1 MTKTIHK
8 MLKALPLLLTLNI
21 SLLTCFA
28 VFSQSGAAINTT
40 GSAADASAILDVS
53 STNAGM
59 LIPRMTKTQRN
70 AIGSPAEGLLIY
82 QTDDTVG
89 FWYRSTGVW
98 KLMGSGAGSSIANG
112 SAAGNTLYWDGS
124 QWIESSNIYNDGGS
138 VGIGTNNPDA
148 SASLELGGV
157 SKGLLINRMTT
168 AERDLIPSPIANGL
182 MIYNLDCNNFDY
194 YNGTSWV
201 AVNPI
206 VASISISANPGGAV
220 CDGTSVT
227 FTATPVN
234 GGAAPSYQWKLN
246 GGDVGTNSATYTNS
260 SLNNGDQISC
270 ELTSNAACVSG
281 NPALSNVLT
290 MIVAQPPTVADAG
303 TDQSLCNVT
312 TTTLSANSPTVG
324 TGSWSVVSGSATITN
339 PSSPTSNVTDLVTG
353 TATLQW
359 TISNSPCTAS
369 TDVVDITVVEPPTVA
384 NAGTD
389 INPACDVTTAT
400 LAANT
405 PTVGIGSWS
414 VVSGSATITTP
425 SSPTS
430 GVTGLAISGTATLR
444 WTISNSPC
452 AASTDD
458 VVITTVICCPVLTDS
473 RDSKIYQTVPIGAQ
487 CWMKENLNY
496 ASANSWCYGNNSS
509 NCNIYGRLYT
519 WDAASGGTT
528 SSANPSGVQGV
539 CPTGWHLPSDAEWQQ
554 LEIYLGMDPSVANTT
569 DWRGTDQGSQLKES
583 GTSHWSSGNTGTN
596 SSGFTALP
604 GGGRL
609 TSGSFDGLG
618 LYGSWW
624 SATEVGSNAWYR
636 YLYYDLAAVGR
647 RTSDKGSGYAV
658 RCLRD

>member
-1 MTKTIHK
+1 MKINNKINKRVIAVFFT
-8 MLKALPLLLTLNI
+8 LNFLLLTAH
-21 SLLTCFA
+21 C
-28 VFSQSGAAINTT
+28 FSQSGAAINTT
-40 GSAADASAILDVS
+40 GAAADASAAFEVS
-53 STNAGM
+53 STTGGT
-59 LIPRMTKTQRN
+59 LIT
-70 AIGSPAEGLLIY
+70 
-82 QTDDTVG
+82 
-89 FWYRSTGVW
+89 
-98 KLMGSGAGSSIANG
+98 
-112 SAAGNTLYWDGS
+112 
-124 QWIESSNIYNDGGS
+124 
-138 VGIGTNNPDA
+138 
-148 SASLELGGV
+148 
-157 SKGLLINRMTT
+157 RMTT
-168 AERDLIPSPIANGL
+168 AERNAIASPAEGL
-182 MIYNLDCNNFDY
+182 QIYNLDCHNFEY

-206 VASISISANPGGAV
+206 VASVSISANPGGAV
-220 CDGTSVT
+220 CAGTSVT

-234 GGAAPSYQWKLN
+234 GGASPTYQWKLN

-281 NPALSNVLT
+281 NPAVSNVLT
-290 MIVAQPPTVADAG
+290 MLVSASPTVADAG

-324 TGSWSVVSGSATITN
+324 TGLWSVVSGSATITN
-339 PSSPTSNVTDLVTG
+339 PSSPTSNVTDLVAG

-414 VVSGSATITTP
+414 VVSGSATITNP

-430 GVTGLAISGTATLR
+430 GVTGLAIPGTATLR
-444 WTISNSPC
+444 WTISNPPC

-458 VVITTVICCPVLTDS
+458 VVITTTSCFTCGVDNLVDS
-473 RDSKIYQTVPIGAQ
+473 RDANSYQTVQIGTQ
-487 CWMKENLNY
+487 CWMKANLNY
-496 ASANSWCYGNNSS
+496 ASANSWCYQDNSS
-509 NCNIYGRLYT
+509 YCNTYGRLYT

-539 CPTGWHLPSDAEWQQ
+539 CPTGWHLPSDAEWKQ
-554 LEIYLGMDPSVANTT
+554 LEMELGMTQVQADATGG
-569 DWRGTDQGSQLKES
+569 RGTDQGNQLKS
-583 GTSHWSSGNTGTN
+583 TTLWTAGGSATN

-604 GGGRL
+604 GGLRN
-609 TSGSFDGLG
+609 TSGTFGHLG
-618 LYGSWW
+618 NIGRWW
-624 SATEVGSNAWYR
+624 SATEDGSNAWHRDLYFVNATVSR
-636 YLYYDLAAVGR
+636 YTD
-647 RTSDKGSGYAV
+647 DKGIGYAV